1 MAREADGS
9 IVIDT
14 LIRTETSEFKKMNTE
29 IEKTAKKLDAVIE
42 REIKA
47 KTIGANTESK
57 SFKGMEYDIDYLN
70 AKLEELKAKKQQMID
85 SGEAYRFIPDTEV
98 PKTDEKANRI
108 TESLQKIKAA
118 LSGVAPAFGKAQKAE
133 SKFSR
138 SMARGAKRIA
148 TLLFGVSALRGL
160 LIKLRAALVG
170 GFRNLAQYSDET
182 NQNIS
187 QLRSGLT
194 QVKNSFATAFQPL
207 LQSVMPAVNGF
218 VQGLANAVTN
228 FGMLVAALAG
238 QKTFVKAI
246 AVQEDYAASLNNSAK
261 AQKNLSGLD
270 EVRTYSSGSSS
281 YSTPASEMFETVEIG
296 SGIFEQADRI
306 KEKFLSTFGGIVSAW
321 NGHKGEFITALAD
334 LKAAVFGFFG
344 EIGARNAE
352 WIQNTN
358 WDPLFLAVISFLQS
372 LPGFITTVGNVL
384 SDFNS
389 SILQPIGTWLIEKAL
404 PFMIGLL
411 GDIFAWL
418 GENQWAV
425 ELLGAAL
432 IAALITPGIIG
443 VINGVKGALTG
454 LKTIVPLISGLFAG
468 GGGLA
473 LAIAAVVAGIVLLIM
488 HWDEVK
494 IVMQKFGQWLNK
506 VFAHDFTEDLG
517 IFGHG
522 LNALFHSISDIVAGI
537 KRAFGGLFD
546 FLGGLLSGDWPRMWQ
561 GAVDFFGGIWDTLAA
576 LARVPLNQVIALVNG
591 CAEAVVAGLNAVIG
605 GLNKISVKVPDWIPG
620 IGGKN
625 FGFNIGKITPPR
637 IPYLASGAVI
647 PANRPFTAMLGDQR
661 HGNNLEAPEALI
673 RKIVREESGIGQ
685 YRFTA
690 QINRRVL
697 FDEIIEEAKVRQTN
711 SGRNPFEM
719 A

>member
-9 IVIDT
+9 IIIDT
-14 LIRTETSEFKKMNTE
+14 LIRTETAEFKKLDAE
-29 IEKTAKKLDAVIE
+29 IDKTAKKLDAVIE

-47 KTIGANTESK
+47 NTIGANTESK

-98 PKTDEKANRI
+98 SKTDKNANKI
-108 TESLQKIKAA
+108 TTSLQKIKAA

-138 SMARGAKRIA
+138 SMARGAKRIIPFM
-148 TLLFGVSALRGL
+148 FGVSATMEL
-160 LIKLRAALVG
+160 LNKLRRQLIA
-170 GFRNLAQYSDET
+170 GFGNLAQYSDET
-182 NQNIS
+182 NQS
-187 QLRSGLT
+187 LSELKSGLT

-207 LQSVMPAVNGF
+207 LQSVMPAVNSF
-218 VQGLANAVTN
+218 IQGLANAVTN
-228 FGMLVAALAG
+228 FGMLVAALSG

-270 EVRTYSSGSSS
+270 EVRTYNSGSSS
-281 YSTPASEMFETVEIG
+281 SSTPASEMFETVEIG
-296 SGIFEQADRI
+296 SGILDQADRI
-306 KEKFLSTFGGIVSAW
+306 KEKFLSAFGGIASAW
-321 NGHKGEFITALAD
+321 NGHKGEFTTSLVDI
-334 LKAAVFGFFG
+334 KAAVFGFFG
-344 EIGARNAE
+344 ETETQNAE

-358 WDPLFLAVISFLQS
+358 WDPLFLAVISYLQS

-384 SDFNS
+384 SGLNG
-389 SILQPIGTWLIEKAL
+389 SILQPIGTFLIEDVL
-404 PFMIGLL
+404 PVLIGLL

-425 ELLGAAL
+425 ELLGAAIVIL
-432 IAALITPGIIG
+432 I
-443 VINGVKGALTG
+443 GAM
-454 LKTIVPLISGLFAG
+454 S
-468 GGGLA
+468 GGLA

-488 HWDEVK
+488 HWDAVK
-494 IVMQKFGQWLNK
+494 GVMQKFGQWLDK

-561 GAVDFFGGIWDTLAA
+561 GAADFFGGIWDTLVA
-576 LARVPLNQVIALVNG
+576 LARIPLNQVIALVNG
-591 CAEAVVAGLNAVIG
+591 CAEAVVAGLNAAIG
-605 GLNKISVKVPDWIPG
+605 GLNKISVNVPDWIPG
-620 IGGKN
+620 IGGKT
-625 FGFNIGKITPPR
+625 FGFNIGTITPPK

-647 PANRPFTAMLGDQR
+647 PANRPFTAVLGDQS
-661 HGNNLEAPEALI
+661 HGNNLEAPEDLI
-673 RKIVREESGIGQ
+673 RKIVREESGSGQ
-685 YRFTA
+685 YRFVA

-697 FDEIIEEAKVRQTN
+697 FDEMIEEAKIRQTN